1 MLRFAQKK
9 RAALRMFLA
18 FKGLPFNALPLLG
31 GTAVK
36 NPPANAGDSG
46 DVGSI
51 MGHEDPLKSTHSS
64 ILAGITP

>member
-9 RAALRMFLA
+9 RAAPRMFLTC
-18 FKGLPFNALPLLG
+18 KGLLFKALPLLD

-46 DVGSI
+46 DAALI
-51 MGHEDPLKSTHSS
+51 MGREDHLK
-64 ILAGITP
+64 

>member
-9 RAALRMFLA
+9 RAAPRMFLT
-18 FKGLPFNALPLLG
+18 FKGLLFNALPLLD

-46 DVGSI
+46 DAALI
-51 MGHEDPLKSTHSS
+51 MGREDHLK
-64 ILAGITP
+64 